1 MFHPLPRSGLSFS
14 LVNSKKPAPRQP
26 APRRGRQPRAK
37 RPAKTAE
44 DLDQEMAV
52 CILQT
57 RNASPVLTPRQ
68 DYSKESTATAAAA
81 A

>member
-1 MFHPLPRSGLSFS
+1 MVLVVLVPLPGKIFHPFYRSDISFS
-14 LVNSKKPAPRQP
+14 LFNSKKP

-52 CILQT
+52 RIL
-57 RNASPVLTPRQ
+57 
-68 DYSKESTATAAAA
+68 
-81 A
+81 